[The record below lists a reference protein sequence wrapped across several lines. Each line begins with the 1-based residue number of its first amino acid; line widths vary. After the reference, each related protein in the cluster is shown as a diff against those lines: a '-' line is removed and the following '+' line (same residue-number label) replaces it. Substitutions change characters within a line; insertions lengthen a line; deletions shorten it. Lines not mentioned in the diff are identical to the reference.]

1 MIVRR
6 LIICADP
13 YWIGDVTALEAPTLL
28 LIVAETEAIV
38 CNRAVPAGGVPEN
51 VNGTE
56 TVN

>member
-1 MIVRR
+1 M
-6 LIICADP
+6 
-13 YWIGDVTALEAPTLL
+13 EAPTLL

-38 CNRAVPAGGVPEN
+38 CSREVPVGGVPEN